1 MYVAVKGGEKAI
13 DAAHALQESRRR
25 GDTDLPELSVAQIEQ
40 QLNLAVDRV
49 MTEGGIA
56 DRELAALALKQ
67 ASGDNVEAIFL
78 LRAYRTTLAKLAVSE
93 PLDTT
98 EMRLERRISAVYKDI
113 PGGQLLGPTYDYTHR
128 LLDFTLLANGEAPT
142 LTTADSEQQ
151 PSPHV
156 FSLLARQGLAKFE
169 EDSGAQPDDITRTPP
184 VYPCSRSSRLQQ
196 LMRGDEGYLLALAYS
211 TQRGYGRNH
220 PFAGEIRSGYI
231 DVSIVPE
238 ELGFA
243 VNVGELLMTECEM
256 VNGFID
262 PPDEPPHFTRGYGL
276 VFGIQLTASVIGESD
291 VLKVIDQGADDTTNA
306 VSIRNFFKR
315 VTGVNTTERTD
326 DATLIQT
333 RHRIPETP
341 LTEDQIIIFQ
351 VPIPEPLRF
360 IEPRET
366 ETRTMHALEEYGVM
380 QVKLYEDIARF
391 GHIATTYA
399 YPVKVN
405 GRYVMDP
412 SPIPKFD
419 NPKMDMMPALQLFG
433 AGREKR
439 IYAVPPFTRVES
451 LDFDDHPFT
460 VQQWDEPCA
469 ICGSTHSY
477 LDEVVLDDA
486 GNRMFVCSDTDYCR
500 QQSEAKSQ

>member
-49 MTEGGIA
+49 MTEGGSA

-93 PLDTT
+93 PLD
-98 EMRLERRISAVYKDI
+98 
-113 PGGQLLGPTYDYTHR
+113 
-128 LLDFTLLANGEAPT
+128 
-142 LTTADSEQQ
+142 
-151 PSPHV
+151 
-156 FSLLARQGLAKFE
+156 
-169 EDSGAQPDDITRTPP
+169 
-184 VYPCSRSSRLQQ
+184 
-196 LMRGDEGYLLALAYS
+196 
-211 TQRGYGRNH
+211 
-220 PFAGEIRSGYI
+220 
-231 DVSIVPE
+231 
-238 ELGFA
+238 
-243 VNVGELLMTECEM
+243 
-256 VNGFID
+256 
-262 PPDEPPHFTRGYGL
+262 
-276 VFGIQLTASVIGESD
+276 
-291 VLKVIDQGADDTTNA
+291 
-306 VSIRNFFKR
+306 
-315 VTGVNTTERTD
+315 
-326 DATLIQT
+326 
-333 RHRIPETP
+333 
-341 LTEDQIIIFQ
+341 
-351 VPIPEPLRF
+351 
-360 IEPRET
+360 
-366 ETRTMHALEEYGVM
+366 
-380 QVKLYEDIARF
+380 
-391 GHIATTYA
+391 TTYA

-500 QQSEAKSQ
+500 QQSEAKNQ